1 MEQTPLQPQSIGI
14 DVGKRELV
22 ACVRCSNGITEP
34 PAAFLNNSI
43 GLHKFIVHI
52 QKQNIGEDAPI
63 LLESSGPYHWKA
75 ARTLA
80 DAGYFVKVVN
90 PLHTKQIARLS
101 IRKRKT
107 DKVDAAHLAFLAS
120 QNYGYRFIETEEM
133 ARKKALVRH
142 YWKLRATA
150 TNLLVHERYLK
161 EYRGISKHS
170 VSALIVKKCEA
181 LKKEIVKEWSKGNN
195 VKYLDSIPGIT
206 PFLAAT
212 ILVELLPLDRFQRID
227 QIIAYAGLDPS
238 VKQTGGKP
246 GRHGGISKRGSPTL
260 REALFLAAFG
270 SFSKQ
275 PMKTVY
281 EYYKG
286 RNLHHN
292 TILCVMGRKILRIA
306 VALLKKRRM
315 FDLSYLVHAGG

>member
-1 MEQTPLQPQSIGI
+1 MESTQSIGI

-22 ACVRCSNGITEP
+22 ARIRRSNGVTEP
-34 PAAFLNNSI
+34 PAAFPNSSI
-43 GLHKFIVHI
+43 GLRKFIVHFKKYDI
-52 QKQNIGEDAPI
+52 DAETPI
-63 LLESSGPYHWKA
+63 LLESSGPYHWRA

-80 DAGYFVKVVN
+80 DAGYFVKVAN

-142 YWKLRATA
+142 YWKLRTAA

-161 EYRGISKHS
+161 EYRGISRAS
-170 VSALIVKKCEA
+170 VSALLVKRCEK
-181 LKKEIVKEWSKGNN
+181 LKQEIVKEWSRGND

-212 ILVELLPLDRFQRID
+212 ILAELLPLERFERID
-227 QIIAYAGLDPS
+227 QIIAFAGLDPS
-238 VKQTGGKP
+238 VKQTGGRK
-246 GRHGGISKRGSPTL
+246 GSHGSISKRGSPTL
-260 REALFLAAFG
+260 REALWLAAFG

-281 EYYKG
+281 EHYKG

-306 VALLKKRRM
+306 VALLKKRRV
-315 FDLSYLVHAGG
+315 FDPKYLIAGGD